1 MDFFELVR
9 SRYSVRRYK
18 DKPVLPKDIDRLLE
32 AANEAPTGCNNQ
44 PFRIFVAQSKEA
56 LDKLN
61 KLSRCIFGAKTVFIF
76 ALNTD
81 EDWKNPLEKGVRAG
95 IQDVSIVASHVML
108 AAWELGIGTCW
119 VNYFSNSKLDKEFG
133 FPENIKSVLIMPMGY
148 PAEDSEPIPMHFRS
162 KNVEETVTFV

>member
-1 MDFFELVR
+1 MDFFELAK

-18 DKPVLPKDIDRLLE
+18 DKPISDEHLDRILE

-44 PFRIFVAQSKEA
+44 PFRIFVAQSKDS

-95 IQDVSIVASHVML
+95 VQDVSIVASHVMF

-119 VNYFSNSKLDKEFG
+119 VNYFANSKLDKAFG
-133 FPENIKSVLIMPMGY
+133 FPENLKSVLIMPMGY
-148 PAEDSEPIPMHFRS
+148 PADDSDPIPMHFS
-162 KNVEETVTFV
+162 CKSLEDTVRFI